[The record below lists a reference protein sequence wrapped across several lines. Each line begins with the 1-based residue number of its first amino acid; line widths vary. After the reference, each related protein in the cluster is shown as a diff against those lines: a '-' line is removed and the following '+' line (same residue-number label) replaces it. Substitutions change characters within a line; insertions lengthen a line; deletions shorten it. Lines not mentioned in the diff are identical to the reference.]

1 MIGAN
6 EIRRIAAKSGA
17 RNVKNVETDIL
28 LTFLL
33 QLFHERGVL
42 KHLAFK
48 GGTMLRKMVFG
59 PRGRL
64 STDLDFTITSDLS
77 RDDFTLALIES
88 LAEPYRGLTFAV
100 GDRKDWY
107 LAENGCGAT
116 PLVCHAENPDGMRV
130 KIEVSMREHPVL
142 PVTLQPQISHD
153 YFSQLD
159 FHPTDVPCLAFEEI
173 LAEKLRAASQRSKI
187 RDLHDLAESADRS
200 FDQSL
205 VRGVA
210 VLKLW
215 GQREALDYV
224 RIVERIRKHADYDIG
239 DLTTLLRKDQRPN
252 LSRLIEHVDSGYRF
266 LGDLTELERL
276 VAADVAGYRQD
287 LASRLGV
294 ELQQREASYSSA

>member
-1 MIGAN
+1 MISVN

-59 PRGRL
+59 PKGRL
-64 STDLDFTITSDLS
+64 STDLDFTVTTDLS
-77 RDDFTLALIES
+77 RDDFTLALIDS
-88 LAEPYRGLTFAV
+88 LGEPYRGLTFSV

-116 PLVCHAENPDGMRV
+116 PLVRHAENPDGVRV
-130 KIEVSMREHPVL
+130 KLEVSMRERPVL
-142 PVTLQPQISHD
+142 PVTLQPQIPHD

-159 FHPTDVPCLAFEEI
+159 FHPTAVPCLAFEEI

-200 FDQSL
+200 FDRSL

-215 GQREALDYV
+215 SQREALDYI
-224 RIVERIRKHADYDIG
+224 RIVERIRNHADYDVG
-239 DLTTLLRKDQRPN
+239 DLTTLLRKDQRPD
-252 LSRLIEHVDSGYRF
+252 LSRLIERVVSGYRF

-276 VAADVAGYRQD
+276 VAADIAGRRQD

-294 ELQQREASYSSA
+294 ELQTREVSR